1 MGRTEFKIHRL
12 KIMYSL
18 TYTVAQNHAIGHFSQ
33 KVANV
38 SPGMTL
44 LQNFCYS

>member
-18 TYTVAQNHAIGHFSQ
+18 TS
-33 KVANV
+33 
-38 SPGMTL
+38 TL
-44 LQNFCYS
+44 WHKTMPLATLVKKLQMFHQV